1 MSSPWNQD
9 NDEEEDLSK
18 APEPV
23 CYMLNTRLTIMI
35 RSD

>member
-1 MSSPWNQD
+1 MSSAWNQD

-23 CYMLNTRLTIMI
+23 CYMLNTL
-35 RSD
+35 

>member
-9 NDEEEDLSK
+9 NDEEEDLTK
-18 APEPV
+18 VPEPV
-23 CYMLNTRLTIMI
+23 CYMLNTLLKIII